1 MVKTQIELYDAQAA
15 VKTLMQHHGLLS
27 DLLEIRRLPKDPA
40 ELRQFIKDR
49 LPLLFA
55 ENKAKV
61 H

>member
-1 MVKTQIELYDAQAA
+1 MMEY
-15 VKTLMQHHGLLS
+15 HGLLS
-27 DLLEIRRLPKDPA
+27 DILELRRLPKDPA
-40 ELRQFIKDR
+40 ELREFIKDR